1 MFEKV
6 QRPVIKLL
14 YDLSKLPYQTQLI
27 TLSLYSL
34 FCGHQRGY
42 LIEMCKILNKN
53 FEIDPMDPHSSLYV
67 QQLPPEVMNS
77 KFLNIDQISL

>member
-1 MFEKV
+1 MKCMLIYCVWVCCPYLAKCIDVLEKV

-34 FCGHQRGY
+34 YCGHQRGY
-42 LIEMCKILNKN
+42 LI
-53 FEIDPMDPHSSLYV
+53 
-67 QQLPPEVMNS
+67 
-77 KFLNIDQISL
+77 